1 LKANILISI
10 CARGGSKGIPGK
22 NIKKINGIPLIAYTI
37 NTAKAFSQKHNTI
50 ISISTDDLEI
60 KQIAENF
67 SIKSNY
73 IRPEH
78 LATDSA
84 GKIDVIRDLMNYEEK
99 KNGIKFDIILDL
111 DVTSPLRTINDLE
124 NAYSSFMI
132 DEEALTLFSVNP
144 SNRSPYFNM
153 VEKNESGYY
162 QLSKKLDTTILTRQS
177 APLVYDLNA
186 SFYFY
191 RRKFFDLDLKTPIT
205 NKSLIFEIKHLCFDL
220 DHPHDFDFLEY
231 LFTNNKLPFQI

>member
-1 LKANILISI
+1 MKANILISI

-37 NTAKAFSQKHNTI
+37 NTAKAFSQKDNTI
-50 ISISTDDLEI
+50 MSISTDDLEI
-60 KQIAENF
+60 KQTAENF

-73 IRPEH
+73 IRPEY

-84 GKIDVIRDLMNYEEK
+84 GKIDVIRDLINYEEK

-144 SNRSPYFNM
+144 SNRRPYINI
-153 VEKNESGYY
+153 VEK
-162 QLSKKLDTTILTRQS
+162 K
-177 APLVYDLNA
+177 
-186 SFYFY
+186 
-191 RRKFFDLDLKTPIT
+191 
-205 NKSLIFEIKHLCFDL
+205 
-220 DHPHDFDFLEY
+220 
-231 LFTNNKLPFQI
+231 